1 MERKRL
7 YRNVIDKML
16 CGVLGGLA
24 EYLDVDATLI
34 RILYAALSVFSAGF
48 PGVVLYIIC
57 AIVIP
62 EAPFDVQQ

>member
-1 MERKRL
+1 MKKKL
-7 YRNVIDKML
+7 YRSKTDKML

-48 PGVVLYIIC
+48 PGVML
-57 AIVIP
+57 
-62 EAPFDVQQ
+62 

>member
-1 MERKRL
+1 MKKKL
-7 YRNVIDKML
+7 YRSKNDKML

-24 EYLDVDATLI
+24 EYLNVDATLI

-48 PGVVLYIIC
+48 PGIVLYIIC

-62 EAPFDVQQ
+62 EAPFDVEQ

>member
-1 MERKRL
+1 MKKKL
-7 YRNVIDKML
+7 YRSKTDKML

-24 EYLDVDATLI
+24 EYLNVDATLI

-48 PGVVLYIIC
+48 PGIVLYIIC

>member
-1 MERKRL
+1 MKKKL
-7 YRNVIDKML
+7 YRSKTDKML

-48 PGVVLYIIC
+48 PGVVLYFIC

>member
-1 MERKRL
+1 MKKKL
-7 YRNVIDKML
+7 YRSRTDKML

-24 EYLDVDATLI
+24 EYLNVDATLI

-48 PGVVLYIIC
+48 PGIVLYIIC

-62 EAPFDVQQ
+62 EAPFDVEQ

>member
-1 MERKRL
+1 MKKKL
-7 YRNVIDKML
+7 YRSKTDKML

-48 PGVVLYIIC
+48 PGIVLYIIC
-57 AIVIP
+57 AIVNP

>member
-1 MERKRL
+1 MKKKL
-7 YRNVIDKML
+7 YRSTSDKML

-24 EYLDVDATLI
+24 DYLNVDATLI

-48 PGVVLYIIC
+48 PGIVLYIIC

-62 EAPFDVQQ
+62 EAPFDAE

>member
-1 MERKRL
+1 MKKKL
-7 YRNVIDKML
+7 YRSKTDKML

-34 RILYAALSVFSAGF
+34 RILYAALSDFSAGF
-48 PGVVLYIIC
+48 PGIVLYIIC

>member
-1 MERKRL
+1 MKKKL
-7 YRNVIDKML
+7 YRSKTDKML
-16 CGVLGGLA
+16 CGVLDGLA

-48 PGVVLYIIC
+48 PGIVLYIIC

>member
-1 MERKRL
+1 MKKKL
-7 YRNVIDKML
+7 YRSKNDKML

>member
-1 MERKRL
+1 MKKKL
-7 YRNVIDKML
+7 YRSKTDKML

-48 PGVVLYIIC
+48 PGIVLYIIC

-62 EAPFDVQQ
+62 EAPFDVEQ